1 MSANPSIA
9 TPPVIERLLEIF
21 GAEKLALIIRCYDL
35 IQAEDGYGEIEIKV
49 YNGEIKNIRATI
61 SLRILNANP

>member
-1 MSANPSIA
+1 MTANPSIA
-9 TPPVIERLLEIF
+9 APPVTERLLEIF

-35 IQAEDGYGEIEIKV
+35 IQAEDGYGEVEIKV